1 MKELEYIKTT
11 LSQLN
16 SLNKPF
22 SEEEVKQSNK
32 RLKNKKAADLDRIRN
47 KMLKSGA
54 HYSLFDHFS
63 NKIIQFDTL
72 GAT

>member
-54 HYSLFDHFS
+54 HY
-63 NKIIQFDTL
+63 
-72 GAT
+72 